1 MEYLYENNKET
12 QPWLFGWKCQN
23 IYCADISNFFSVNT
37 NVERNT
43 KNLVSGVRSRLESH
57 PFIIN
62 PILESIEAVSQEFV
76 KLLDKDKIEMSE
88 LETLVDYNQARL
100 ENEIFGIERFKG
112 TLQQDLWESYETC

>member
-1 MEYLYENNKET
+1 MEYLYENQRET
-12 QPWLFGWKCQN
+12 QLWLLAKCFDTSFHFR
-23 IYCADISNFFSVNT
+23 ADISNFLSVNT

-112 TLQQDLWESYETC
+112 TLQQDL